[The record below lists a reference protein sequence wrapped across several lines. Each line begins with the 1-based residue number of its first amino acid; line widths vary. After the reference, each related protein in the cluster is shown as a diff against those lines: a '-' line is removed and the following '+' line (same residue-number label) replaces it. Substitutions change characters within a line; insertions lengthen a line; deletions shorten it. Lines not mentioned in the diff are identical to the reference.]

1 MKKYE
6 FITVHTGKFFCA
18 KSEEHREIIAEYAQK
33 GYRYVGF
40 IPTNINDY
48 GKITDIDLV
57 FEIDVWLKYKKTY
70 SLFKQ

>member
-6 FITVHTGKFFCA
+6 FKTIHISKFIGS
-18 KSEEHREIIAEYAQK
+18 KSEEHREIIEEYAKK

-48 GKITDIDLV
+48 GKIKDIDLV
-57 FEIDVWLKYKKTY
+57 FEIDCWLKYKKA
-70 SLFKQ
+70 LFTF